1 MPIATLEPE
10 QMITC
15 MCFKGYPHSA
25 ICDPVTYYAVPS
37 YQRAAA
43 VTGAADQA
51 EVLIDGDGD
60 DAWVAPERSGGA
72 GPSADD
78 DDIPTIGE
86 DMKADEEVR
95 LQLAGEVV
103 HVTATAV

>member
-1 MPIATLEPE
+1 MH
-10 QMITC
+10 
-15 MCFKGYPHSA
+15 FKGYPHSA
-25 ICDPVTYYAVPS
+25 ICDPIPHHAVPS

-51 EVLIDGDGD
+51 EVLIDGDGG

-78 DDIPTIGE
+78 DIPTIG
-86 DMKADEEVR
+86 DDTKADEEER
-95 LQLAGEVV
+95 LRLAGGVP
-103 HVTATAV
+103 HKKVTAM